1 MAMQKM
7 PSTEE
12 KAQNA
17 AVDPPGVEAGLGS
30 INEASDAPYSAFT
43 KTQKR
48 WILALVALAGWFSS
62 LSSFIYFPAIPAI
75 AADPNESIGRIN
87 LTVTA
92 YLIMSGIFPSI
103 VADAADTMGRRPV
116 FIVTLAVY
124 VAANIGLALQT
135 SFGLLFFLRMAQSAG
150 ISGSYAVTYGVIGDL
165 FTPAERGGYSGL
177 VSFAL
182 NTPPSIGP
190 VISGLLLH
198 RWGWRAIFWFLS
210 AISPCCLL
218 AIVFFLPETS
228 RRIVEDG
235 SVPHGGLVLLSRPL
249 MPFLTPPARRHGSN
263 TQYPGGGTKPA
274 RSCRIP
280 NPLTALI
287 LLKEPGTA
295 IVIGSAGIWYTI
307 YSCLQASLSS
317 LFTEIYQVS
326 GLVSGLS
333 YLPFGIACAIS
344 AYGSGRVLDIDY
356 RHTAARY
363 GISVEKRKDHN
374 LSSFPIEEAR
384 LRSIKYS
391 LAICCILTVGYGWS
405 LQRGVHMAV
414 PLVLQFFIG
423 LSMQGVFTVLST
435 LLVDLHPDC
444 PSTAQAGSN
453 LIRCELAAGG
463 LAVLDV
469 LLRAVGPGWC
479 FVLWAGLGLV
489 SLPCLYILERRGLTW
504 RQRRSRSQ

>member
-1 MAMQKM
+1 M
-7 PSTEE
+7 SSEE
-12 KAQNA
+12 KGQVSALDPKCGDESTLTLSHA
-17 AVDPPGVEAGLGS
+17 APGAS
-30 INEASDAPYSAFT
+30 SSDAPYSAFSR
-43 KTQKR
+43 TQKR
-48 WILALVALAGWFSS
+48 WIIALVALAGWFSS
-62 LSSFIYFPAIPAI
+62 LSSFIYFPAIPSI
-75 AADPNESIGRIN
+75 ALDLGESIERIN

-124 VAANIGLALQT
+124 VASNIGLALQT

-165 FTPAERGGYSGL
+165 FTPSERGGYSGL

-190 VISGLLLH
+190 VISGLLLQK
-198 RWGWRAIFWFLS
+198 WGWRAIFWFLS

-218 AIVFFLPETS
+218 AMVLLLPETS
-228 RRIVEDG
+228 RRIVDDG
-235 SVPHGGLVLLSRPL
+235 SVSPHGLKLLSRPL
-249 MPFLTPPARRHGSN
+249 LSFLTPPLALQS
-263 TQYPGGGTKPA
+263 PGLRPAVAGTGPA
-274 RSCRIP
+274 MSWRIP
-280 NPLTALI
+280 NPITALK

-317 LFTEIYQVS
+317 LFTKIYQVS
-326 GLVSGLS
+326 GLVSGVS

-356 RHTAARY
+356 RHTAARHN
-363 GISVEKRKDHN
+363 IRVKKQKDHN
-374 LSSFPIEEAR
+374 LALFPIEEAR

-391 LAICCILTVGYGWS
+391 LAICCVLTIGYGWA
-405 LQRGVHMAV
+405 LQREVHIAV

-444 PSTAQAGSN
+444 PSTAQAASN
-453 LIRCELAAGG
+453 LIRCEMAAGG

-479 FVLWAGLGLV
+479 FVLWAGLALL
-489 SLPCLYILERRGLTW
+489 SLPCLYLLERRGLAW
-504 RQRRSRSQ
+504 RQRSLRQP

>member
-1 MAMQKM
+1 MTMPMQKM
-7 PSTEE
+7 SSMVK
-12 KAQNA
+12 KARNPM
-17 AVDPPGVEAGLGS
+17 VNSLGIETSPGS
-30 INEASDAPYSAFT
+30 INEASEAPEAPYSTFT

-48 WILALVALAGWFSS
+48 WVLALVALAGWFSS
-62 LSSFIYFPAIPAI
+62 LSSFIYFPAIPSI
-75 AADPNESIGRIN
+75 AADLNESIERIN

-92 YLIMSGIFPSI
+92 YLIMSGVFPSI

-116 FIVTLAVY
+116 FIFTLAVY

-165 FTPAERGGYSGL
+165 FTPSERGGYSGL

-218 AIVFFLPETS
+218 AIVFFLPQTS

-235 SVPHGGLVLLSRPL
+235 GVPPGGVVLFSKPL
-249 MPFLTPPARRHGSN
+249 MPFLTPPTMNPGIRRHR
-263 TQYPGGGTKPA
+263 PA

-295 IVIGSAGIWYTI
+295 IVIGTAEIWYTI

-326 GLVSGLS
+326 GLVSGVS

-344 AYGSGRVLDIDY
+344 AYGSGMI
-356 RHTAARY
+356 
-363 GISVEKRKDHN
+363 GFN
-374 LSSFPIEEAR
+374 L
-384 LRSIKYS
+384 L
-391 LAICCILTVGYGWS
+391 
-405 LQRGVHMAV
+405 H
-414 PLVLQFFIG
+414 
-423 LSMQGVFTVLST
+423 
-435 LLVDLHPDC
+435 LHP
-444 PSTAQAGSN
+444 
-453 LIRCELAAGG
+453 
-463 LAVLDV
+463 
-469 LLRAVGPGWC
+469 
-479 FVLWAGLGLV
+479 
-489 SLPCLYILERRGLTW
+489 
-504 RQRRSRSQ
+504 